1 MTALA
6 QMARLREDD
15 EHRAMLQD
23 VSTSTPMPARPVPG
37 RGSGS
42 RESCALMAEGRE
54 TLGADVAREKLRAA
68 MVRLADGD
76 SAALEEIYEATRVKL
91 FGICLRILGDR
102 KEAEDALQD
111 VYINLWQ
118 KADRYDPERASPISW
133 MATFARN
140 RAIDRLRTGKVRQG
154 AVPVEAALPLPDDAP
169 LADDLMVD
177 AQNAAQIH
185 KCIQG
190 LDERTQSHIRSAFFE
205 GFTYAELA
213 ERADVP
219 LGTMKSWIRRGL
231 QKLRACLEASETA

>member
-1 MTALA
+1 
-6 QMARLREDD
+6 
-15 EHRAMLQD
+15 
-23 VSTSTPMPARPVPG
+23 
-37 RGSGS
+37 
-42 RESCALMAEGRE
+42 MAEG
-54 TLGADVAREKLRAA
+54 LDKKAADLAREKLRAA
-68 MVRLADGD
+68 MVRLAEGD

-133 MATFARN
+133 LATFARN

-154 AVPVEAALPLPDDAP
+154 AVPVEEALPLPDDRP
-169 LADDLMVD
+169 MADDLLVD
-177 AQNAAQIH
+177 AENTAQIH
-185 KCIQG
+185 KCIEG
-190 LDERTQSHIRSAFFE
+190 LDERTRTHIRSAFFD

-231 QKLRACLEASETA
+231 KKLRACLEASEAA